1 MALSLVTIRNRSIWY
16 AVCLPYDPFK
26 THNSSQPQILSDL
39 PSPHLLYPLTCGS
52 VQPTCQVDKGCSNY
66 TTQLQYIHTRVP
78 LPMKPTFPSVWHRL
92 HARLCGLDECEAG
105 GVQSLALVLTLPFF
119 VGTILL
125 LVQLSQVLI
134 GVMTVQ
140 YAAFAAARAAV
151 VWIPSWVEDQDPT
164 RGNDVT
170 GENEI
175 DVYIPRGQPID
186 LTPGIAQHSRKF
198 REIQAAAVQAC
209 VSISPARMVNGPRAG
224 AGEVGDAVDAFLA
237 FQQLTNDPRIA
248 RWRTAASN
256 RWSYSAANTRVRLAF
271 LGEPRLTPTYNPVGH
286 PVVPHEGNEAGW
298 DEAVTAIVAHE
309 VSLVPGPGRWLF
321 QRAAWGRV
329 QGGLAANWPGASG
342 RLDRVP
348 VVGSATLTLAG
359 LQSNRP
365 VVYPWRE
372 E

>member
-1 MALSLVTIRNRSIWY
+1 MQHR
-16 AVCLPYDPFK
+16 
-26 THNSSQPQILSDL
+26 
-39 PSPHLLYPLTCGS
+39 HLT
-52 VQPTCQVDKGCSNY
+52 V
-66 TTQLQYIHTRVP
+66 R
-78 LPMKPTFPSVWHRL
+78 HRL
-92 HARLCGLDECEAG
+92 SSRLRGLDECEEG

-134 GVMTVQ
+134 GIMTVH
-140 YAAFAAARAAV
+140 YAAFASARAAV

-164 RGNDVT
+164 RGNDFT

-209 VSISPARMVNGPRAG
+209 VAISPARLVNGPRAG
-224 AGEVGDAVDAFLA
+224 ASDVDEAVDAFLA

-248 RWRTAASN
+248 RWRIATGN

-271 LGEPRLTPTYNPVGH
+271 MGEPRLTPTYNPVGH

-298 DEAVTAIVAHE
+298 DEAVTVVVVHE

-329 QGGLAANWPGASG
+329 PGGLAANWVGSSG

-348 VVGSATLTLAG
+348 VYGSATLSLAG

-365 VVYPWRE
+365 FVYPWRE